1 MGVSLEE
8 YLRNRESCAVC
19 DENGDTD
26 HCRTTM
32 LSRVDN
38 CLIYNSILLNDDPY
52 DDADVLL
59 LQNLRAA
66 MKEEKIIEYY
76 IRSEKLVTHAKYVF
90 DQTFWSLL
98 YKKFVGQIIADLKI
112 DDKQA
117 AISNIF
123 KMLESLEQEFQL

>member
-1 MGVSLEE
+1 MGISLEE
-8 YLRNRESCAVC
+8 YLRNRESCSVC
-19 DENGDTD
+19 DANGDTD
-26 HCRTTM
+26 HCKTTM

-59 LQNLRAA
+59 LQNLRAE

-76 IRSEKLVTHAKYVF
+76 IRSEKLVKHAKYVF
-90 DQTFWSLL
+90 DQSFWSLL
-98 YKKFVGQIIADLKI
+98 YRKFVGQIIVNLKI
-112 DDKQA
+112 NDKQA

-123 KMLESLEQEFQL
+123 KMLENLEQEFQL

>member
-1 MGVSLEE
+1 MGVTLEE
-8 YLRNRESCAVC
+8 YLRNRDSCEVC

-59 LQNLRAA
+59 LQNLRLAL
-66 MKEEKIIEYY
+66 KEEKILEYY
-76 IRSEKLVTHAKYVF
+76 IRSEPLVQHAKYVF
-90 DQTFWSLL
+90 DQSFWTSC
-98 YKKFVGQIIADLKI
+98 YKRFVANIIIALKA
-112 DDKQA
+112 DDKPA
-117 AISNIF
+117 AIHSIF
-123 KMLESLEQEFQL
+123 EMLQTLEQEFQL